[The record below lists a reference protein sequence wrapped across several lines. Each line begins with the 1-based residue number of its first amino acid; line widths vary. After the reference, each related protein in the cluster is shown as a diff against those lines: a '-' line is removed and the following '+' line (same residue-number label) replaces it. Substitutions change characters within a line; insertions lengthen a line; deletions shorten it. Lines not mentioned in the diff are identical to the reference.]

1 MALPNGKNG
10 SCPLLQ
16 GKKVVISGETARGGA
31 SREAVI
37 KMLNSFGA
45 VSQKE
50 MAG

>member
-1 MALPNGKNG
+1 MALPDPKNG
-10 SCPLLQ
+10 SCPLLE
-16 GKKVVISGETARGGA
+16 GKKVVISGTTPVGV

-45 VSQKE
+45 VSHKK